1 MKNDDNR
8 KNSRRQKF
16 ENRKKNHKSSFDDD
30 VFYQH
35 KLNKEFK
42 RKKKNMFE
50 DEEHDWTDWRD
61 DEL

>member
-30 VFYQH
+30 NFYQL

-42 RKKKNMFE
+42 RKKKIMFE
-50 DEEHDWTDWRD
+50 EDINNLTDWED